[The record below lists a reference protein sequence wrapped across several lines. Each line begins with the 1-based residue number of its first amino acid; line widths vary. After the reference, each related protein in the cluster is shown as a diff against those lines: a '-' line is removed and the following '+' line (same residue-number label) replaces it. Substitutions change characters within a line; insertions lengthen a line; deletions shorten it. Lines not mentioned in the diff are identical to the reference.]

1 MRSHEGSAR
10 GEPGAE
16 QAVRYD
22 ELYGHMPLRPAAPH
36 EGEGHT
42 LQYRRTVRRKP
53 RFRDG
58 GGKCGSMTA
67 KDQLRQVVEAMSDE
81 QAAVLL
87 DAMRRQFG
95 ERLAEV
101 PLDDEIE
108 TDEERDAM
116 EEARAD
122 LAAGRLV
129 HWTELRR
136 RYQ

>member
-1 MRSHEGSAR
+1 
-10 GEPGAE
+10 
-16 QAVRYD
+16 
-22 ELYGHMPLRPAAPH
+22 
-36 EGEGHT
+36 
-42 LQYRRTVRRKP
+42 
-53 RFRDG
+53 
-58 GGKCGSMTA
+58 MTA

-81 QAAVLL
+81 QAAALL

-95 ERLAEV
+95 ERLGEV

-108 TDEERDAM
+108 TDKERRAM

-136 RYQ
+136 RY